1 MRKARPDG
9 WIGPFDLS
17 VFLVNSLTVL
27 FTVWLEGEKQIAIS
41 ANHVRIKPSVIN
53 KGARNQ

>member
-41 ANHVRIKPSVIN
+41 ANHMRIKPSVIN
-53 KGARNQ
+53 KRARNQ